1 MFSPYMTSAEIIA
14 ESEAR
19 LAQQRSG
26 EAGRKVTAGW
36 VESENPGTGFG
47 RHYACFTYDNGTS
60 ERLEGKR
67 WV

>member
-1 MFSPYMTSAEIIA
+1 MTRHLSELFNRPFANDPVIA
-14 ESEAR
+14 GVTADS
-19 LAQQRSG
+19 
-26 EAGRKVTAGW
+26 RKVTAGW